1 MSEVKTCQLCEYD
14 THYRNSHCAGCCDT
28 GPAQHEHFSPKK
40 CDNCLFPHL
49 QKTCPSPEGAICSYD
64 SKPPLKYWRPIS
76 EEPKSMIER
85 LKDKE
90 LIKPFKDLSPEE
102 RACLRIANEKSDAVL
117 LYDCSR
123 WREGHWKFNCPEL
136 KYCLKFDYQPE
147 KPKELKKITEKPKE
161 PNNPCS
167 DCDRSFRYGDD
178 CTAKGFLCG
187 DNNTGWIPVGSRNK
201 LKETKEKG
209 LQSRAETIAGYKYA
223 GENIAIGD
231 QPLFDFQV
239 DAIKEIFYRKHFNST
254 YKPNL
259 SKEKVMW
266 NKVAHTIR
274 MFVLV
279 SCLIGIYTIGSFV
292 NPKLIWV
299 ADMVKPLAD
308 KAVQLESGETV
319 MMKMSYGDRIMT
331 DRGFDDTFTVWFV
344 LALAI
349 AAVIVIPYLL
359 HVATLKLFNV
369 RKK

>member
-1 MSEVKTCQLCEYD
+1 MSKIKEVIIDCRTCRLAKANN
-14 THYRNSHCAGCCDT
+14 RLNV
-28 GPAQHEHFSPKK
+28 
-40 CDNCLFPHL
+40 NCLEH
-49 QKTCPSPEGAICSYD
+49 PE
-64 SKPPLKYWRPIS
+64 RPKGGCY
-76 EEPKSMIER
+76 ENRVYRHWQPMTMIDR
-85 LKDKE
+85 LKDKKHA
-90 LIKPFKDLSPEE
+90 KPFIDLSPEE
-102 RACLRIANEKSDAVL
+102 QACLREANKKEAVVICV
-117 LYDCSR
+117 DDN
-123 WREGHWKFNCPEL
+123 WREGQWTFNCPEL

-178 CTAKGFLCG
+178 CKAKGFLCG

-231 QPLFDFQV
+231 QPLSDFQA

-319 MMKMSYGDRIMT
+319 MMKMSYGDRIMA